1 MTNKIQN
8 IIPEPTVRRL
18 IQIAALISQERKN
31 GVPVISSSQIGKTL
45 GVEAH
50 TIRKDINYLGGTG
63 NTPGGYPIDQLLERI
78 NHQLGLLTSIKT
90 CVVGLGRLGESLVN
104 YTTFKEYNIDVVA
117 AFDVNINKLETL
129 KSDVP
134 LFPAY
139 EMEDVIHSK
148 QIKIAILAVP
158 ADEANGIFEKL
169 SRCQIKGILNYTGA
183 ILPGKTQAG
192 IFVRNININ
201 HEINLLKVLVNQ
213 K

>member
-1 MTNKIQN
+1 MYNKALN

-18 IQIAALISQERKN
+18 ILMAALLSQEKLK
-31 GVPVISSSQIGKTL
+31 GVQVISSSQIGKTL

-63 NTPGGYPIDQLLERI
+63 NKPGGYPIDQLLGKI
-78 NHQLGLLTSIKT
+78 NHELGLHTSIKT
-90 CVVGLGRLGESLVN
+90 CVIGLGRLGEALVN
-104 YTTFKEYNIDVVA
+104 YNTFKEYNINIVA

-129 KSDVP
+129 KSEVP

-139 EMEDVIHSK
+139 EMEDIILSK
-148 QIKIAILAVP
+148 QIEIAILAVP
-158 ADEANGIFEKL
+158 ADEANGIIEKL
-169 SRCQIKGILNYTGA
+169 SRCKIKGILNYTGA
-183 ILPGKTQAG
+183 ILPGKTETG